1 MPKSPLAK
9 SLIIG
14 AGLSLVALLIFG
26 FVVGAVGSEI
36 FGTSTIVK
44 EPEVHLPAS
53 AVFPAEAREIS
64 ARGGNLG
71 YTGFAI
77 TNSMLSSWLTTIV
90 LILIFVVAAS
100 RKSLVPG
107 RLQGFVEVMV
117 EGLLNF
123 VEGVSGK
130 GIARAFFPIIATI
143 FLFVLF
149 NAWMGL
155 LPIYPSL
162 GFNSLPEANAAY
174 IEEAEED
181 EAMHLH
187 GTITS
192 VGHNGFSLEDGTVFH
207 LEPES
212 TIEEELAKGCSPAPC
227 FAASSVGEKVKF
239 EAIKS
244 HDTLIAEHVEK
255 GETPRIDLFRPAG
268 TDVNMPL
275 ALAVVAFLFVEIW
288 GLRRLGFG
296 YLTKFI
302 RVKTLIKGPGRLL
315 NGPIDLFVGILEGLS
330 EFIRVVSFTFRLFG
344 NMLAGKLLILVSA
357 FLVPFVFS
365 VPFYGLELL
374 VGLIQAMIFAGLTLT
389 FATLAIS
396 HHDD

>member
-1 MPKSPLAK
+1 MAK
-9 SLIIG
+9 SALVKPLLIG
-14 AGLSLVALLIFG
+14 AGVGLVVLLIFG
-26 FVVGAVGSEI
+26 FVVGAVGSEL

-53 AVFPAEAREIS
+53 AVFPEEEREIA

-71 YTGFAI
+71 FTGFAI

-90 LILIFVVAAS
+90 LIVIFVAAAS
-100 RKSLVPG
+100 RRKLVPG
-107 RLQGFVEVMV
+107 RLQGFAEVIV

-130 GIARAFFPIIATI
+130 GMARAFFPIIATI

-162 GFNSLPEANAAY
+162 GFNSSEEANADY
-174 IEEAEED
+174 IAKAKEGK
-181 EAMHLH
+181 AMHLH
-187 GTITS
+187 GTIAS
-192 VGHNGFSLEDGTVFH
+192 VSDSGFTLKDGTAFH
-207 LEPES
+207 LEADS
-212 TIEEELAKGCSPAPC
+212 AIGEELAKGCSPAPC
-227 FAASSVGEKVKF
+227 LSESAVGKIVKF
-239 EAIKS
+239 DAVKS
-244 HDTLIAEHVEK
+244 GGELIVEQAEK
-255 GETPRIDLFRPAG
+255 GKTPRIDLLRPAG

-296 YLTKFI
+296 YLAKFF
-302 RVKTLIKGPGRLL
+302 RFKTLIKGPSRFF

-365 VPFYGLELL
+365 IPFYGLELL
-374 VGLIQAMIFAGLTLT
+374 VGFIQAMIFAGLTLT
-389 FATLAIS
+389 FATLAIA

>member
-9 SLIIG
+9 RLFWGVGIG
-14 AGLSLVALLIFG
+14 LLALLFFG
-26 FVVGAVGSEI
+26 FVVGAVGSEL
-36 FGTSTIVK
+36 FNTSRLLH

-53 AVFPAEAREIS
+53 AVFPAEEREIS

-71 YTGFAI
+71 FTGFAI
-77 TNSMLSSWLTTIV
+77 TNSMLSSWLTTVI

-100 RKSLVPG
+100 RRSLVPG
-107 RLQGFVEVMV
+107 RLQGFVEVIV

-130 GIARAFFPIIATI
+130 AVARAFFPIIATI

-149 NAWMGL
+149 NAWLGL

-162 GFNSLPEANAAY
+162 GFDSSAEANAAF
-174 IEEAEED
+174 IEEAAEE
-181 EAMHLH
+181 EEMELH
-187 GTITS
+187 GTIA
-192 VGHNGFSLEDGTVFH
+192 GFSAGEFHLEDGTSFH
-207 LEPES
+207 LE
-212 TIEEELAKGCSPAPC
+212 EETKIGEGLRGDCGPGPC
-227 FAASSVGEKVKF
+227 FSDSAVGEKVKL

-244 HDTLIAEHVEK
+244 HGELIAEHVEI
-255 GETPRIDLFRPAG
+255 GSTPRIDLLRPAG

-275 ALAVVAFLFVEIW
+275 ALAVVAFLFIEFW
-288 GLRRLGFG
+288 GLKRLGFG
-296 YLTKFI
+296 YLTKFF
-302 RVKTLIKGPGRLL
+302 RFKTLIKGPGRLL

-330 EFIRVVSFTFRLFG
+330 EIIRVVSFTFRLFG

-365 VPFYGLELL
+365 IPFYGLELL
-374 VGLIQAMIFAGLTLT
+374 VGFIQAMIFAGLTLT
-389 FATLAIS
+389 FATVAMA
-396 HHDD
+396 HHEE

>member
-14 AGLSLVALLIFG
+14 AGLSLVVLLIFG
-26 FVVGAVGSEI
+26 FVVGAVGSEL

-53 AVFPAEAREIS
+53 AVFPAEEREIA

-77 TNSMLSSWLTTIV
+77 TNSMLSSWLTTLV
-90 LILIFVVAAS
+90 LIVIFVVAAS

-130 GIARAFFPIIATI
+130 GVARAFFPIIATI

-162 GFNSLPEANAAY
+162 GFNYSEDANAAY
-174 IEEAEED
+174 IEKAEEG
-181 EAMHLH
+181 AVRHRH
-187 GTITS
+187 GTIAS
-192 VGHNGFSLEDGTVFH
+192 VEDNKFTLKDGTSLH
-207 LEPES
+207 LEHE
-212 TIEEELAKGCSPAPC
+212 TEIGEELAKDCSPTPC
-227 FAASSVGEKVKF
+227 FAGSAVGKKVKF
-239 EAIKS
+239 DAIKS
-244 HDTLIAEHVEK
+244 NGTLIVEHVEK
-255 GETPRIDLFRPAG
+255 GKAPRIDLLRPAG

-275 ALAVVAFLFVEIW
+275 ALAIVAFLFVEIW

-296 YLTKFI
+296 YLAKFI
-302 RVKTLIKGPGRLL
+302 RVKTLIKGPSRFF

-374 VGLIQAMIFAGLTLT
+374 VGFIQAMIFAGLTVT
-389 FATLAIS
+389 FATLAIA

>member
-1 MPKSPLAK
+1 MPKSALAK
-9 SLIIG
+9 PLIIG

-26 FVVGAVGSEI
+26 FVVGAVGSEL

-44 EPEVHLPAS
+44 EPEVHLPSS
-53 AVFPAEAREIS
+53 AVFPAEEREIA

-71 YTGFAI
+71 FTGIAI
-77 TNSMLSSWLTTIV
+77 TNSMLSSWLTSIV
-90 LILIFVVAAS
+90 LIVILVLAAS
-100 RKSLVPG
+100 RRKLVPG
-107 RLQGFVEVMV
+107 RLQGFGEVIV
-117 EGLLNF
+117 EGLMNF

-162 GFNSLPEANAAY
+162 GFNSSEEANAEY
-174 IEEAEED
+174 IAKAKEGK
-181 EAMHLH
+181 AMHLH
-187 GTITS
+187 GTIAS
-192 VGHNGFSLEDGTVFH
+192 VGDGEFTLEDGTVFH

-212 TIEEELAKGCSPAPC
+212 EVGEELSKGCSPSPC
-227 FAASSVGEKVKF
+227 VSESAVGKIVKF
-239 EAIKS
+239 DAVKS
-244 HDTLIAEHVEK
+244 GGSLIVEHAEK
-255 GETPRIDLFRPAG
+255 GKTPRIDLLRPAG
-268 TDVNMPL
+268 TDMNMPL

-296 YLTKFI
+296 YLAKFF
-302 RVKTLIKGPGRLL
+302 RFKTLIKGPNRLF
-315 NGPIDLFVGILEGLS
+315 NGPIDLFVGMLEGLS

-365 VPFYGLELL
+365 IPFYGLEIL
-374 VGLIQAMIFAGLTLT
+374 VGFIQAMIFAGLTLT
-389 FATLAIS
+389 FATLAIA
-396 HHDD
+396 HHDE

>member
-14 AGLSLVALLIFG
+14 AGLSLVVLLIFG

-36 FGTSTIVK
+36 FGTSTLVK

-53 AVFPAEAREIS
+53 AVFPAEEREIA

-71 YTGFAI
+71 FTGFAI

-90 LILIFVVAAS
+90 LIVIFVVAAS
-100 RKSLVPG
+100 RKRLVPG

-130 GIARAFFPIIATI
+130 GVARAFFPIIATI

-162 GFNSLPEANAAY
+162 GFNSSEDANAAY
-174 IEEAEED
+174 IEKAEED

-192 VGHNGFSLEDGTVFH
+192 VGHSEFTLKDGTVFH

-212 TIEEELAKGCSPAPC
+212 KVEEELAKRCSPAPC
-227 FAASSVGEKVKF
+227 FATSAVGEKVKL
-239 EAIKS
+239 EALKS
-244 HDTLIAEHVEK
+244 DGKLIAEHVEK
-255 GETPRIDLFRPAG
+255 GKAPRIDLLRPAG

-275 ALAVVAFLFVEIW
+275 ALAIVAFLFVEIW

-296 YLTKFI
+296 YLAKFI
-302 RVKTLIKGPGRLL
+302 RVKTLIKGPSRLL

-365 VPFYGLELL
+365 IPFYGLELL

>member
-1 MPKSPLAK
+1 MPKSALAK
-9 SLIIG
+9 PLIIG

-26 FVVGAVGSEI
+26 FVVGAVGSEL

-53 AVFPAEAREIS
+53 AVFPAEEREIA

-71 YTGFAI
+71 FMGFAI
-77 TNSMLSSWLTTIV
+77 TNSMLSSWLTTILLIVILV
-90 LILIFVVAAS
+90 LAAS
-100 RKSLVPG
+100 RRKLVPG
-107 RLQGFVEVMV
+107 RLQSFGEVIV

-162 GFNSLPEANAAY
+162 GFNSSEEANAEY
-174 IEEAEED
+174 IAKAEEGK
-181 EAMHLH
+181 AMHLH
-187 GTITS
+187 GTIVS
-192 VGHNGFSLEDGTVFH
+192 VGDSEFTLKDGAVFH
-207 LEPES
+207 LEQES
-212 TIEEELAKGCSPAPC
+212 EIGDELSKGCTPAPC
-227 FAASSVGEKVKF
+227 VSESAVGKIVKF
-239 EAIKS
+239 DAVKS
-244 HDTLIAEHVEK
+244 GGMLVVEHAEK
-255 GETPRIDLFRPAG
+255 GKTPRIDLLRPAG

-296 YLTKFI
+296 YLAKFI

-365 VPFYGLELL
+365 IPFYGLELL

-389 FATLAIS
+389 FATLAIA
-396 HHDD
+396 HHDE

>member
-14 AGLSLVALLIFG
+14 AGLSLLALLIFG
-26 FVVGAVGSEI
+26 FVVGAVGSEL

-53 AVFPAEAREIS
+53 AVFPAEKREIS

-71 YTGFAI
+71 FTGFAI
-77 TNSMLSSWLTTIV
+77 TNSMLSSWLTTII
-90 LILIFVVAAS
+90 LIVIFVVAAS

-117 EGLLNF
+117 EGLMNF

-130 GIARAFFPIIATI
+130 GVARAFFPIIATI

-162 GFNSLPEANAAY
+162 GFNSSEDANAAY
-174 IEEAEED
+174 IEKAEED

-192 VGHNGFSLEDGTVFH
+192 VGHSEFTLKDGTVFH

-212 TIEEELAKGCSPAPC
+212 KVEEELAKGCSPAPC
-227 FAASSVGEKVKF
+227 FAAGAVGEKVKL
-239 EAIKS
+239 EALKS
-244 HDTLIAEHVEK
+244 QGMLIAEHVEK
-255 GETPRIDLFRPAG
+255 GNTPRIDLLRPAG

-275 ALAVVAFLFVEIW
+275 ALAIVAFLFVEIW

-296 YLTKFI
+296 YLAKFI
-302 RVKTLIKGPGRLL
+302 RVKTLIKGPSRFF

-330 EFIRVVSFTFRLFG
+330 EIIRVVSFTFRLFG

>member
-26 FVVGAVGSEI
+26 FVVGAVGSEL

-53 AVFPAEAREIS
+53 AVFPAEEREIA

-77 TNSMLSSWLTTIV
+77 TNSMLSSWLTTLV
-90 LILIFVVAAS
+90 LIVIFVVAAS

-130 GIARAFFPIIATI
+130 GVARAFSHHRNDFPV
-143 FLFVLF
+143 VLF

-162 GFNSLPEANAAY
+162 GFNSSEDANAAY
-174 IEEAEED
+174 IEKAEEG
-181 EAMHLH
+181 AVMHPFTGPL
-187 GTITS
+187 
-192 VGHNGFSLEDGTVFH
+192 
-207 LEPES
+207 
-212 TIEEELAKGCSPAPC
+212 PAWKRTN
-227 FAASSVGEKVKF
+227 S
-239 EAIKS
+239 
-244 HDTLIAEHVEK
+244 
-255 GETPRIDLFRPAG
+255 R
-268 TDVNMPL
+268 
-275 ALAVVAFLFVEIW
+275 
-288 GLRRLGFG
+288 
-296 YLTKFI
+296 
-302 RVKTLIKGPGRLL
+302 
-315 NGPIDLFVGILEGLS
+315 
-330 EFIRVVSFTFRLFG
+330 
-344 NMLAGKLLILVSA
+344 
-357 FLVPFVFS
+357 
-365 VPFYGLELL
+365 
-374 VGLIQAMIFAGLTLT
+374 
-389 FATLAIS
+389 
-396 HHDD
+396 

>member
-26 FVVGAVGSEI
+26 FVVGAVGSEL
-36 FGTSTIVK
+36 FGTSAIVK

-53 AVFPAEAREIS
+53 AVFPAEEREIA

-77 TNSMLSSWLTTIV
+77 TNSMLSSWLTTLV
-90 LILIFVVAAS
+90 LIVIFVVAAS
-100 RKSLVPG
+100 RRSLVPG

-130 GIARAFFPIIATI
+130 GVARAFFPIIATI

-162 GFNSLPEANAAY
+162 GFNSSEDANAAY
-174 IEEAEED
+174 IEKAEED

-192 VGHNGFSLEDGTVFH
+192 VGHSEFTLKDGTVFH

-212 TIEEELAKGCSPAPC
+212 KVEEELAQGCTPAPC
-227 FAASSVGEKVKF
+227 FAKSAVGEKVKL
-239 EAIKS
+239 EALKS
-244 HDTLIAEHVEK
+244 QGTLIAEHVKK
-255 GETPRIDLFRPAG
+255 GKAPRIDLLRPAG

-275 ALAVVAFLFVEIW
+275 ALAIVAFLFVEIW

-296 YLTKFI
+296 YLAKFI
-302 RVKTLIKGPGRLL
+302 RVKTLIKGPSRFF

-374 VGLIQAMIFAGLTLT
+374 VGFIQAMIFAGLTVT
-389 FATLAIS
+389 FATLAIA

>member
-9 SLIIG
+9 SLILG

-36 FGTSTIVK
+36 FGTSTLVK

-53 AVFPAEAREIS
+53 AVFPAEEREIA

-71 YTGFAI
+71 FTGFAI

-90 LILIFVVAAS
+90 LIAIFVVAAS
-100 RKSLVPG
+100 RKRLVPG

-130 GIARAFFPIIATI
+130 GVARAFFPIIATI

-162 GFNSLPEANAAY
+162 GFNSSEDANAAY
-174 IEEAEED
+174 IEKVEED

-192 VGHNGFSLEDGTVFH
+192 VGHSEFTLKDGTVFH

-212 TIEEELAKGCSPAPC
+212 KVEEELANGCSPAPC
-227 FAASSVGEKVKF
+227 FAASAVGEKVKL
-239 EAIKS
+239 EALKS
-244 HDTLIAEHVEK
+244 HGKLIAEHVEK
-255 GETPRIDLFRPAG
+255 GKAPRIDLLRPAG

-296 YLTKFI
+296 YLAKFI
-302 RVKTLIKGPGRLL
+302 RVKTLIKGPSRLL

-365 VPFYGLELL
+365 IPFYGLELL

>member
-14 AGLSLVALLIFG
+14 AGLSLVVLLIFG
-26 FVVGAVGSEI
+26 FVVGAVGSEL

-53 AVFPAEAREIS
+53 AVFPAEEREIA

-90 LILIFVVAAS
+90 LIVIFVVAAS

-130 GIARAFFPIIATI
+130 GVARAFFPIIATI

-162 GFNSLPEANAAY
+162 GFNSSEDANAAY
-174 IEEAEED
+174 IEKAEED

-192 VGHNGFSLEDGTVFH
+192 VGHSEFTLKDGTVFH

-212 TIEEELAKGCSPAPC
+212 KVEEELAKDC
-227 FAASSVGEKVKF
+227 FAGALLRGERRGGKGKVRGLK
-239 EAIKS
+239 
-244 HDTLIAEHVEK
+244 V
-255 GETPRIDLFRPAG
+255 PRDADSGAR
-268 TDVNMPL
+268 
-275 ALAVVAFLFVEIW
+275 
-288 GLRRLGFG
+288 
-296 YLTKFI
+296 
-302 RVKTLIKGPGRLL
+302 
-315 NGPIDLFVGILEGLS
+315 
-330 EFIRVVSFTFRLFG
+330 
-344 NMLAGKLLILVSA
+344 
-357 FLVPFVFS
+357 
-365 VPFYGLELL
+365 
-374 VGLIQAMIFAGLTLT
+374 
-389 FATLAIS
+389 
-396 HHDD
+396 

>member
-26 FVVGAVGSEI
+26 FVVGAVGSEL

-53 AVFPAEAREIS
+53 AVFPAEEREIA

-77 TNSMLSSWLTTIV
+77 TNSMLSSWLTTLV
-90 LILIFVVAAS
+90 LLVIFVVAAS

-107 RLQGFVEVMV
+107 RLQGFVEVIV

-130 GIARAFFPIIATI
+130 GVARAFFPIIATI

-162 GFNSLPEANAAY
+162 GFNSSEDANAAY
-174 IEEAEED
+174 IEKAEEGA
-181 EAMHLH
+181 AMHLH
-187 GTITS
+187 GTIAS
-192 VGHNGFSLEDGTVFH
+192 VEDNKFTLKDGTSPH
-207 LEPES
+207 LEHE
-212 TIEEELAKGCSPAPC
+212 TEIGEELAKDCSPTPC
-227 FAASSVGEKVKF
+227 FAGSAVGKKVKF
-239 EAIKS
+239 DAIKS
-244 HDTLIAEHVEK
+244 NGTLIVEHVEK
-255 GETPRIDLFRPAG
+255 GKAPRIDLLRPAG

-275 ALAVVAFLFVEIW
+275 ALAIVAFLFVEIW

-296 YLTKFI
+296 YLAKFI
-302 RVKTLIKGPGRLL
+302 RVKTLIKGPSRFF

-374 VGLIQAMIFAGLTLT
+374 VGFIQAMIFAGLTVT
-389 FATLAIS
+389 FATLAIA

>member
-14 AGLSLVALLIFG
+14 AGLSLVVLLIFG
-26 FVVGAVGSEI
+26 FVVGAVGSEL

-53 AVFPAEAREIS
+53 AVFPAEEREIA

-77 TNSMLSSWLTTIV
+77 TNSMLSSWLTTLV
-90 LILIFVVAAS
+90 LIVIFVVAAS

-130 GIARAFFPIIATI
+130 GVARAFFPVIATI

-162 GFNSLPEANAAY
+162 GFNSSEDANAAY
-174 IEEAEED
+174 IEKAEEG
-181 EAMHLH
+181 AVMHLH
-187 GTITS
+187 GTIAS
-192 VGHNGFSLEDGTVFH
+192 VEDNKFTLKDGTSLH
-207 LEPES
+207 LEHE
-212 TIEEELAKGCSPAPC
+212 TEIGEELAEGCSPAPC
-227 FAASSVGEKVKF
+227 FATSAVGEKVKL
-239 EAIKS
+239 EALKS
-244 HDTLIAEHVEK
+244 QEPLIAEHVEK
-255 GETPRIDLFRPAG
+255 GKAPRIDLLRPAG

-275 ALAVVAFLFVEIW
+275 ALAIVAFLFVEIW

-296 YLTKFI
+296 YLAKFI
-302 RVKTLIKGPGRLL
+302 RVKTLIKGPSRFF

-374 VGLIQAMIFAGLTLT
+374 VGFIQAMIFAGLTVT
-389 FATLAIS
+389 FATLAIA

>member
-26 FVVGAVGSEI
+26 FVVGAVGSEL

-53 AVFPAEAREIS
+53 AVFPAEEREIA

-77 TNSMLSSWLTTIV
+77 TNSMLSSWLTTLV
-90 LILIFVVAAS
+90 LIVIFVVAAS

-130 GIARAFFPIIATI
+130 GVARAFFPIIATI

-162 GFNSLPEANAAY
+162 GFNSSEDANAAY
-174 IEEAEED
+174 IEKAEED

-192 VGHNGFSLEDGTVFH
+192 VGHSEFTLKDGTVFH

-212 TIEEELAKGCSPAPC
+212 KVEEELAKDCLPAPC
-227 FAASSVGEKVKF
+227 FAASAVGEKVKL
-239 EAIKS
+239 EALKS
-244 HDTLIAEHVEK
+244 QGTLIAEHVEK
-255 GETPRIDLFRPAG
+255 GKAPRIDLLRPAG

-275 ALAVVAFLFVEIW
+275 ALAIVAFLFVEIW

-296 YLTKFI
+296 YLAKFI
-302 RVKTLIKGPGRLL
+302 RVKTLIKGPSRFF

-374 VGLIQAMIFAGLTLT
+374 VGFIQAMIFAGLTVT
-389 FATLAIS
+389 FATLAIA